1 MKLCGLMTIL
11 IGVLGLFTICSCSTT
26 KVIINQNELPD
37 ECYSGVK
44 KDSTVKTAWNSK
56 IPNVFTVELDSISE
70 VIIDPRDES
79 KIAEV
84 FDKIGFAT
92 DDMNINIIP
101 LVKKNCYC
109 EHETSETAMYTELD
123 CSHGR
128 MLTQTGVYNC
138 PLTSDD
144 YRGRSGGDF
153 KDFSRTAMLEYP
165 SCSYC
170 MA

>member
-1 MKLCGLMTIL
+1 MKLSVNTIHVIQMNLCGLVAIL

-44 KDSTVKTAWNSK
+44 KDSTVKTAWNSN

-84 FDKIGFAT
+84 WYSNAKQGIKDLCLHCNQTQAKCLIGFMRSNPFAEKWVGVNYKPT
-92 DDMNINIIP
+92 EKEPYCDIRRTYGSSINA
-101 LVKKNCYC
+101 Y
-109 EHETSETAMYTELD
+109 
-123 CSHGR
+123 
-128 MLTQTGVYNC
+128 
-138 PLTSDD
+138 
-144 YRGRSGGDF
+144 
-153 KDFSRTAMLEYP
+153 
-165 SCSYC
+165 
-170 MA
+170 

>member
-1 MKLCGLMTIL
+1 MNLCGLVAIL

-84 FDKIGFAT
+84 WYSNAKQGIKDLCLHCNQTQAKCLIGFMRSNPFAEKWVGVNYKPT
-92 DDMNINIIP
+92 EKEPYCDIRRAYGSSINA
-101 LVKKNCYC
+101 Y
-109 EHETSETAMYTELD
+109 
-123 CSHGR
+123 
-128 MLTQTGVYNC
+128 
-138 PLTSDD
+138 
-144 YRGRSGGDF
+144 
-153 KDFSRTAMLEYP
+153 
-165 SCSYC
+165 
-170 MA
+170 

>member
-1 MKLCGLMTIL
+1 MKLSVNTIHVIQMNLCGLVAIL

-84 FDKIGFAT
+84 WYSNAKQGIKDLCLHCNQTQAKCLIGFMRSNPFAEKWVGVNYKPT
-92 DDMNINIIP
+92 EKEPYCDIRRTYGSSINA
-101 LVKKNCYC
+101 Y
-109 EHETSETAMYTELD
+109 
-123 CSHGR
+123 
-128 MLTQTGVYNC
+128 
-138 PLTSDD
+138 
-144 YRGRSGGDF
+144 
-153 KDFSRTAMLEYP
+153 
-165 SCSYC
+165 
-170 MA
+170 

>member
-1 MKLCGLMTIL
+1 MNLCGLVAIL

-84 FDKIGFAT
+84 WYSNAKQGIKDLCLHCNQTQAKCLIGFMRSNPFAEKWIGVNYKPT
-92 DDMNINIIP
+92 EKEPYCDIRRTYGSSINA
-101 LVKKNCYC
+101 Y
-109 EHETSETAMYTELD
+109 
-123 CSHGR
+123 
-128 MLTQTGVYNC
+128 
-138 PLTSDD
+138 
-144 YRGRSGGDF
+144 
-153 KDFSRTAMLEYP
+153 
-165 SCSYC
+165 
-170 MA
+170 

>member
-1 MKLCGLMTIL
+1 MKLSVNTIHVIQMNLCGLVAIL

-84 FDKIGFAT
+84 WYSNAKQGIKDLCLHCNQTQAKCLIGYMRSNPFAEKWVGVNYKPT
-92 DDMNINIIP
+92 EKEPYCDIRRTYGSSINA
-101 LVKKNCYC
+101 Y
-109 EHETSETAMYTELD
+109 
-123 CSHGR
+123 
-128 MLTQTGVYNC
+128 
-138 PLTSDD
+138 
-144 YRGRSGGDF
+144 
-153 KDFSRTAMLEYP
+153 
-165 SCSYC
+165 
-170 MA
+170 

>member
-1 MKLCGLMTIL
+1 MKLSVNTIHVIQMNLCGLVAIL

-26 KVIINQNELPD
+26 QVIIHQEELPD

-84 FDKIGFAT
+84 WYSNAKQGIKDLCLHCNQTQAKCLIGFMRSNPFAEKWVGVNYKPT
-92 DDMNINIIP
+92 EKEPYVDIRRTYGSSINA
-101 LVKKNCYC
+101 Y
-109 EHETSETAMYTELD
+109 
-123 CSHGR
+123 
-128 MLTQTGVYNC
+128 
-138 PLTSDD
+138 
-144 YRGRSGGDF
+144 
-153 KDFSRTAMLEYP
+153 
-165 SCSYC
+165 
-170 MA
+170 

>member
-1 MKLCGLMTIL
+1 MKLSVNTIHVIQMNLCGLVAIL
-11 IGVLGLFTICSCSTT
+11 IGILGLFTICSCSTT

-84 FDKIGFAT
+84 WYSNAKQGIKDLCLHCNQTQAKCLIGFMRSNPFAEKWVGVNYKPT
-92 DDMNINIIP
+92 EKEPYCDIRRTYGSSINA
-101 LVKKNCYC
+101 Y
-109 EHETSETAMYTELD
+109 
-123 CSHGR
+123 
-128 MLTQTGVYNC
+128 
-138 PLTSDD
+138 
-144 YRGRSGGDF
+144 
-153 KDFSRTAMLEYP
+153 
-165 SCSYC
+165 
-170 MA
+170 

>member
-1 MKLCGLMTIL
+1 MKLSVNTIHVIQMNLCGLVAIL

-44 KDSTVKTAWNSK
+44 KDSTVKTAWNSN

-84 FDKIGFAT
+84 WYSNAKQGIKDLCLHCNQTQAKCLIGFMKSNPFAEKWVGVNYKPT
-92 DDMNINIIP
+92 EKEPYVDIRRTYGSSINA
-101 LVKKNCYC
+101 Y
-109 EHETSETAMYTELD
+109 
-123 CSHGR
+123 
-128 MLTQTGVYNC
+128 
-138 PLTSDD
+138 
-144 YRGRSGGDF
+144 
-153 KDFSRTAMLEYP
+153 
-165 SCSYC
+165 
-170 MA
+170 

>member
-1 MKLCGLMTIL
+1 MNLCGLVAIL

-84 FDKIGFAT
+84 WYSNAKQGIKDLCLHCNQTQAKCLIGFMRSNPFAEKWVGVNYKPT
-92 DDMNINIIP
+92 EKEPYCDIRRTYGSSINA
-101 LVKKNCYC
+101 Y
-109 EHETSETAMYTELD
+109 
-123 CSHGR
+123 
-128 MLTQTGVYNC
+128 
-138 PLTSDD
+138 
-144 YRGRSGGDF
+144 
-153 KDFSRTAMLEYP
+153 
-165 SCSYC
+165 
-170 MA
+170 

>member
-1 MKLCGLMTIL
+1 MKLSTNTIHVIQMNLCGLVAIL

-44 KDSTVKTAWNSK
+44 KDSTVKTAWNSN

-84 FDKIGFAT
+84 WYSNAKQGIKDLCLHCNQTQAKCLIGYMKSNPFAEKWIGVNYRLT
-92 DDMNINIIP
+92 EKEPYVDIRRTYGSNINA
-101 LVKKNCYC
+101 Y
-109 EHETSETAMYTELD
+109 
-123 CSHGR
+123 
-128 MLTQTGVYNC
+128 
-138 PLTSDD
+138 
-144 YRGRSGGDF
+144 
-153 KDFSRTAMLEYP
+153 
-165 SCSYC
+165 
-170 MA
+170 

>member
-1 MKLCGLMTIL
+1 MKLSVNTIHVIQMNLCGLVAIL
-11 IGVLGLFTICSCSTT
+11 IGILGLFTICSCSTT

-84 FDKIGFAT
+84 WYSNAKQGIKDLCLHCNQTQAKCLIGFMRSNPFAEKWVGVNYKPT
-92 DDMNINIIP
+92 EKKPYCDIRRTYGSNINA
-101 LVKKNCYC
+101 Y
-109 EHETSETAMYTELD
+109 
-123 CSHGR
+123 
-128 MLTQTGVYNC
+128 
-138 PLTSDD
+138 
-144 YRGRSGGDF
+144 
-153 KDFSRTAMLEYP
+153 
-165 SCSYC
+165 
-170 MA
+170 

>member
-1 MKLCGLMTIL
+1 MNLCGLVAIL

-44 KDSTVKTAWNSK
+44 KDSTVKTEWNSN

-84 FDKIGFAT
+84 WYSNAKQGIKDLCLHCNQTQAKCLIGFMKSNPFAEKWVGVNYKPT
-92 DDMNINIIP
+92 EKEPYCDIRRTYGSNINA
-101 LVKKNCYC
+101 Y
-109 EHETSETAMYTELD
+109 
-123 CSHGR
+123 
-128 MLTQTGVYNC
+128 
-138 PLTSDD
+138 
-144 YRGRSGGDF
+144 
-153 KDFSRTAMLEYP
+153 
-165 SCSYC
+165 
-170 MA
+170 

>member
-1 MKLCGLMTIL
+1 MKLSVNTIHVIQMNLCGLVAIL

-44 KDSTVKTAWNSK
+44 KDSTVKTAWNNK

-84 FDKIGFAT
+84 WYSNAKQGIKDLCLHCNQTQAKCLIGFMRSNPFAEKWVGVNYKPT
-92 DDMNINIIP
+92 EKEPYCDIRRTYGSSINA
-101 LVKKNCYC
+101 Y
-109 EHETSETAMYTELD
+109 
-123 CSHGR
+123 
-128 MLTQTGVYNC
+128 
-138 PLTSDD
+138 
-144 YRGRSGGDF
+144 
-153 KDFSRTAMLEYP
+153 
-165 SCSYC
+165 
-170 MA
+170 

>member
-1 MKLCGLMTIL
+1 MKLSTNTIHVIQMNLCGLVAIL

-26 KVIINQNELPD
+26 QVIIHQEELPD

-84 FDKIGFAT
+84 WYSNAKQGIKDLCLHCNQTQAKCLIGFMRSNPFAEKWVGVNYKPT
-92 DDMNINIIP
+92 EKEPYCDIRRTYGSSINA
-101 LVKKNCYC
+101 Y
-109 EHETSETAMYTELD
+109 
-123 CSHGR
+123 
-128 MLTQTGVYNC
+128 
-138 PLTSDD
+138 
-144 YRGRSGGDF
+144 
-153 KDFSRTAMLEYP
+153 
-165 SCSYC
+165 
-170 MA
+170 